1 MFLTSKV
8 RVNPAMV
15 HRWMHVL
22 SQVDSYMYN
31 LLLVNA
37 LCDPIIY
44 AVRMREVRQSYV
56 NLLKNSCIVRQKNSL
71 SSRRPSQRSRSTSYD
86 LKFSK
91 VSLLSCRSADHAHAQ
106 QPQVSQ
112 SLADAESGV

>member
-1 MFLTSKV
+1 
-8 RVNPAMV
+8 MV

-22 SQVDSYMYN
+22 YQVDSYLYN

-56 NLLKNSCIVRQKNSL
+56 NLFKNSCVLRQHNSL
-71 SSRRPSQRSRSTSYD
+71 SRRPSQRERSTSHD

-91 VSLLSCRSADHAHAQ
+91 VSLLSCRSADHAHAR

-112 SLADAESGV
+112 SLANADSAL